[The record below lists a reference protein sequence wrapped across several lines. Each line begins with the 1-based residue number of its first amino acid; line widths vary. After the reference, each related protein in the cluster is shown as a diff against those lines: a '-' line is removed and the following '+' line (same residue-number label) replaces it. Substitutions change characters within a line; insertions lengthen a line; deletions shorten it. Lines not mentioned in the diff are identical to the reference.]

1 MTNEILE
8 EYINEKL
15 NINNMDAVNYS
26 IDSIKLYYDKFVDI
40 TQSKDDQAID
50 LFKDF
55 EFEQLL
61 ESCNNL
67 SSRHVPYS
75 RITDLVFKEEKE
87 YSSTEM
93 REIATFP
100 TLFKGAFLEWLEKE
114 YSSVGF
120 SDDITKE
127 EVYGIKDGGDTKS
140 LDEKFKLSE
149 INKNLDGIE
158 NIYKIIEHLELA
170 IKQKQGLYDKQK
182 VQLEEFDSKIYEFDL
197 VLKGYDDDIE
207 GSLKV
212 VNQIKED
219 KNQIYTQFV
228 AILGIFTSIMF
239 ALIGGF
245 NELTTLAMS
254 VKDTPVPKLL
264 IFMSLLMLGITLLV
278 FMSYSAV
285 SKLTGLKLKSCQ
297 CSDDEECR
305 CLFREKHPTVF
316 YTSFF
321 LICIMMTGFLL
332 GAFYDKNPKINPTI
346 DLAHINGYII
356 PLVLLMIFMII
367 VSVLIYKIVFSKQLE
382 LPREISIEDA
392 NYHINKLNN
401 RMIALWVVVT
411 ILLGLTIIQLIL

>member
-1 MTNEILE
+1 MDEQHTVLDFKKEYIDVENKTLGDELKKVLDEVSVDKNAHNKRIEYIDQLLKACAGLNPSMLSYSSITTLVFSFDEEKTENGLEDFSIILHNGLKEHYEKYIKSEDDLNKMKMKYIVLAKSLEHLDLAINQKQSLYLEQVEELKNTNNEIQRTKKAIVYQNRSYNEIDKKIKKLE
-8 EYINEKL
+8 E
-15 NINNMDAVNYS
+15 
-26 IDSIKLYYDKFVDI
+26 
-40 TQSKDDQAID
+40 
-50 LFKDF
+50 
-55 EFEQLL
+55 
-61 ESCNNL
+61 
-67 SSRHVPYS
+67 
-75 RITDLVFKEEKE
+75 
-87 YSSTEM
+87 ST
-93 REIATFP
+93 T
-100 TLFKGAFLEWLEKE
+100 G
-114 YSSVGF
+114 
-120 SDDITKE
+120 
-127 EVYGIKDGGDTKS
+127 
-140 LDEKFKLSE
+140 
-149 INKNLDGIE
+149 
-158 NIYKIIEHLELA
+158 
-170 IKQKQGLYDKQK
+170 
-182 VQLEEFDSKIYEFDL
+182 
-197 VLKGYDDDIE
+197 
-207 GSLKV
+207 
-212 VNQIKED
+212 
-219 KNQIYTQFV
+219 IYTQFV

-356 PLVLLMIFMII
+356 PLVLLLIFLII

-382 LPREISIEDA
+382 LPREISIEEA